1 MEAKSK
7 LPGQNWTNFWHWF
20 SLGMLVL
27 AWGVTLT
34 DAEPSAGQ
42 KILATALS
50 LLWGAWYVFFVI
62 RTTERNSWSRA
73 ATFLFAYLLSSA
85 LVMLHPI
92 FYILIFSF
100 YGITF
105 GSLNSRF
112 AIPLVILLSI
122 LIVTLL
128 TYTTTGTLQIQPE
141 ISGSFLLSTGF
152 AIIFGLYIEALY
164 KSGRNKQEMI
174 DRLQATQQDLAL
186 AERQAGML
194 EERQRLA
201 GEIHDTLAQGF
212 TSIVMQLEAAEA
224 ALDTRPETA
233 RTHLAQASRTA
244 RESLTAA
251 RRYLWAL
258 RPDVLE
264 SEPLAKSL
272 TRLVERFSE
281 ESRLPANLEISGN
294 SRPLP
299 PALETTL
306 IRIAQEGLANVR
318 KHAQARTVTLTLT
331 YFADQI
337 VLDVQD
343 DGQGLSPSSQS
354 TSSGYGL
361 ISLRERLTQL
371 NGTLDIES
379 TPGEGTTLV
388 AAIPL
393 QKEPV

>member
-1 MEAKSK
+1 M
-7 LPGQNWTNFWHWF
+7 
-20 SLGMLVL
+20 L